1 MIVGAT
7 PETDKDILG
16 LSSALYRRPSM
27 KRVYYSG
34 YIAVN
39 TYDPRLPALKQ
50 PPLVRENRLYQA
62 DWLLRFY
69 QFKVEE
75 MPEDLEMKI
84 TDSGEEERKAR
95 ELRRK
100 QEENKARRTRQSE
113 KPRTSPVRTPLQGK
127 NAVPDTDSWLKRKFG
142 SIDSLFD

>member
-1 MIVGAT
+1 MDIIWGTGKDDSLGDKLRVSVIAT
-7 PETDKDILG
+7 GFNRNRNDLPNA
-16 LSSALYRRPSM
+16 SAS
-27 KRVYYSG
+27 
-34 YIAVN
+34 A
-39 TYDPRLPALKQ
+39 A
-50 PPLVRENRLYQA
+50 PLRKT
-62 DWLLRFY
+62 

-75 MPEDLEMKI
+75 MPEDLEMKV

-100 QEENKARRTRQSE
+100 QEENKARRMRQSE
-113 KPRTSPVRTPLQGK
+113 KPRTSPARTPLQGK